1 MALPKEPLSRQEQ
14 YLNKIATG
22 EGNLPTEPLSRI
34 EQYLSYI
41 CENGNS
47 ASGNGSS
54 VIMDSDLGKIGDL
67 PDIIPPAIYED
78 NSNYIVVTI
87 SSNNGKQTIFM
98 HNYGNNIVFEGAVV
112 YINGTGHK
120 ITGSFSFNFES
131 VPSNSQIGCHADYLI
146 DVYTNDTNIYN
157 LFKNNSYFV
166 SKNIVLM
173 TNQPSCVK
181 VQQARGISSSL
192 EKYIGKE
199 GQIVVNTDDYSIHV
213 MDGVKLGGYKIS
225 SSSSISQVNMSDLEE
240 RVLRLENIIS
250 TMQV

>member
-1 MALPKEPLSRQEQ
+1 MELPKEPLSRQEQ

-22 EGNLPTEPLSRI
+22 EGNLPAEPLSRI

-47 ASGNGSS
+47 TSGNGSS

-98 HNYGNNIVFEGAVV
+98 HDYGNNIVFEGAVV

-131 VPSNSQIGCHADYLI
+131 IPSNSQIGCHADYLI

-157 LFKNNSYFV
+157 SFKTNS
-166 SKNIVLM
+166 
-173 TNQPSCVK
+173 
-181 VQQARGISSSL
+181 
-192 EKYIGKE
+192 
-199 GQIVVNTDDYSIHV
+199 
-213 MDGVKLGGYKIS
+213 
-225 SSSSISQVNMSDLEE
+225 
-240 RVLRLENIIS
+240 
-250 TMQV
+250 